1 MESLVRHLVE
11 PMLTEPDAL
20 QIQTIDGD
28 NVVMMEMIVAGPDRE
43 RLEADKGKSLRSVRT
58 VLSAAAGRRKATI
71 DLVDEFGPAD
81 EE

>member
-11 PMLTEPDAL
+11 PMLTEPEAL

-71 DLVDEFGPAD
+71 DFVDEFGPAD